1 MLILIEDWLKHVL
14 LVKFQ
19 TKTKLLVIFGL
30 FCKIFFNLLGSF
42 KFYGDQMNKKKS
54 FDLTDQ
60 MKKNDDL
67 TLPSFSNCFQAVL
80 NQGKLLEVD
89 GTNVV
94 RVPFGVRQ
102 PKKQRPAKVSKW
114 ATLVLP
120 LQSFDSP
127 TPPPHAA

>member
-1 MLILIEDWLKHVL
+1 
-14 LVKFQ
+14 
-19 TKTKLLVIFGL
+19 
-30 FCKIFFNLLGSF
+30 
-42 KFYGDQMNKKKS
+42 MNKKTS
-54 FDLTDQ
+54 FDLPDQ
-60 MKKNDDL
+60 MHKKDEL
-67 TLPSFSNCFQAVL
+67 SLPSFSNCFESAL
-80 NQGKLLEVD
+80 NKGELLQVD

-102 PKKQRPAKVSKW
+102 PKKQRPAKLSPW

>member
-1 MLILIEDWLKHVL
+1 MNKKTSFDL
-14 LVKFQ
+14 LP
-19 TKTKLLVIFGL
+19 G
-30 FCKIFFNLLGSF
+30 
-42 KFYGDQMNKKKS
+42 QMNKK
-54 FDLTDQ
+54 
-60 MKKNDDL
+60 DDL
-67 TLPSFSNCFQAVL
+67 SLPSFANCFESVL
-80 NQGKLLEVD
+80 NKGELLPVA

-102 PKKQRPAKVSKW
+102 PKKQRPAKLSAW

>member
-1 MLILIEDWLKHVL
+1 
-14 LVKFQ
+14 
-19 TKTKLLVIFGL
+19 
-30 FCKIFFNLLGSF
+30 
-42 KFYGDQMNKKKS
+42 MNKKTS
-54 FDLTDQ
+54 VDFPDQ
-60 MKKNDDL
+60 INKKDEL
-67 TLPSFSNCFQAVL
+67 SLPAFSNCFESVL
-80 NQGKLLEVD
+80 NNGELLQVA

-102 PKKQRPAKVSKW
+102 PKKKRPAKLSPW

>member
-1 MLILIEDWLKHVL
+1 
-14 LVKFQ
+14 
-19 TKTKLLVIFGL
+19 
-30 FCKIFFNLLGSF
+30 
-42 KFYGDQMNKKKS
+42 MNKGKS

-60 MKKNDDL
+60 MNKKDEL
-67 TLPSFSNCFQAVL
+67 RLPSFSNCFDSVL
-80 NQGKLLEVD
+80 NKGELLQVA

-102 PKKQRPAKVSKW
+102 PKKKRPAKLSKW

-120 LQSFDSP
+120 LQSIDSP

>member
-1 MLILIEDWLKHVL
+1 
-14 LVKFQ
+14 
-19 TKTKLLVIFGL
+19 
-30 FCKIFFNLLGSF
+30 
-42 KFYGDQMNKKKS
+42 MNKETSVDLEDPKK
-54 FDLTDQ
+54 
-60 MKKNDDL
+60 KKDNL
-67 TLPSFSNCFQAVL
+67 SLPSFSNCFESVL
-80 NQGKLLEVD
+80 KKGELLEVD

-102 PKKQRPAKVSKW
+102 PKKQRPAKLSTW

>member
-1 MLILIEDWLKHVL
+1 MNN
-14 LVKFQ
+14 
-19 TKTKLLVIFGL
+19 KT
-30 FCKIFFNLLGSF
+30 
-42 KFYGDQMNKKKS
+42 S
-54 FDLTDQ
+54 FDLLDQ
-60 MKKNDDL
+60 TNKNDAL
-67 TLPSFSNCFQAVL
+67 SLPSFDNCFESVL
-80 NQGKLLEVD
+80 KKGELLKVS

-102 PKKQRPAKVSKW
+102 PKKQRPAKISSW

>member
-1 MLILIEDWLKHVL
+1 
-14 LVKFQ
+14 
-19 TKTKLLVIFGL
+19 
-30 FCKIFFNLLGSF
+30 
-42 KFYGDQMNKKKS
+42 MNKKTS
-54 FDLTDQ
+54 FDLIDQ
-60 MKKNDDL
+60 IKTKDEL
-67 TLPSFSNCFQAVL
+67 SLPSFSNSFESAL
-80 NQGKLLEVD
+80 KKGELLPVA

-102 PKKQRPAKVSKW
+102 PKKQRPAKLSRW

>member
-1 MLILIEDWLKHVL
+1 
-14 LVKFQ
+14 
-19 TKTKLLVIFGL
+19 
-30 FCKIFFNLLGSF
+30 
-42 KFYGDQMNKKKS
+42 MNKETF
-54 FDLTDQ
+54 FDLPDQ
-60 MKKNDDL
+60 IKKTDDL
-67 TLPSFSNCFQAVL
+67 SLPAFSNCFESIL
-80 NQGKLLEVD
+80 KNGDLLKVA

-102 PKKQRPAKVSKW
+102 PKKQRPAKLSSW

>member
-1 MLILIEDWLKHVL
+1 
-14 LVKFQ
+14 
-19 TKTKLLVIFGL
+19 
-30 FCKIFFNLLGSF
+30 
-42 KFYGDQMNKKKS
+42 MNKKTTS
-54 FDLTDQ
+54 DLPDQ
-60 MKKNDDL
+60 INKKDEL
-67 TLPSFSNCFQAVL
+67 SLPSFTNCFETVL
-80 NQGKLLEVD
+80 SKGELLKVS

-102 PKKQRPAKVSKW
+102 PKKQRPAKLSAW

>member
-1 MLILIEDWLKHVL
+1 MSK
-14 LVKFQ
+14 
-19 TKTKLLVIFGL
+19 KTF
-30 FCKIFFNLLGSF
+30 
-42 KFYGDQMNKKKS
+42 
-54 FDLTDQ
+54 FDLPDQ
-60 MKKNDDL
+60 TRKKEEL
-67 TLPSFSNCFQAVL
+67 SLPSFSNCLESVL
-80 NQGKLLEVD
+80 KKGELLQVA

-102 PKKQRPAKVSKW
+102 PKKQRPAKLSTW